1 VKKLLSSICFVLL
14 FQLFSFKTIAQD
26 TIPLKGEDSEVQQQL
41 ENVAETVG
49 SDDIDY
55 TNLLDALDY
64 FKQHKINLN
73 NTTKEELEQLIFLN
87 EIQIL
92 NLLRHINKYGRLLTI
107 YELQSIDGFDL
118 QTIRKLLPYAKVA
131 DNFATPHFGL
141 KEMFKY
147 GTNTVTMRY
156 SRVIEQQ
163 KGFTDI
169 DSAALYKSPNSRYIG
184 SPDKLYARYRFQY
197 ANNVSWGI
205 TAEKDQGE
213 LFFKKNQRAN
223 YDWYNASLKGNQGNG
238 FDFYSAHF
246 YIRNV
251 RFVKALAIGD
261 YQVTFGQGLTAW
273 TSFAFSKGPNILTV
287 KRSARGIV
295 PYTSVNE
302 NQFLRGGATT
312 LTLKK
317 FEFTAFYSYKK
328 VDANVTDTLE
338 SGEVAAVSSLQ
349 ETGYHSIPNEIA
361 DKHALGQTIYG
372 GNISY
377 KGKMLNCGITAV
389 KYELDVDYKRSLS
402 YYNQFEFSKKENLN
416 IGFDYNF
423 VLRNFN
429 LFGEAARSKNGGK
442 AFINGALI
450 SLDPRLSLTV
460 LHRWYNRDYQNQ
472 LSNAFADNSTANN
485 EKGLFIGFV
494 AKPTNVITLT
504 GYYDRFEFP
513 WLKYQ
518 VDAPSRGTDYIAQ
531 INYTPSK
538 KVDMY
543 FRVRER
549 NYFRNNLTN
558 TIADLNYIL
567 PVNQWNYRFDIS
579 YSVMPSVRFKNRVE
593 IVNYQ
598 REGTGIET
606 GYLIYQDVSYSKLG
620 VPLSLTFRYSLFQCD
635 SYYSRIY
642 AYENEIPGVYS
653 ILGNYYRGSRYYIL
667 LDYNLTRNIEIWLRY
682 SQTYYDNQT
691 VISSGSL
698 NEIQGRTKSEIKAQI
713 RFKF

>member
-1 VKKLLSSICFVLL
+1 MKKLLSSICFVLL

>member
-1 VKKLLSSICFVLL
+1 VKQLLSIFCIVLL
-14 FQLFSFKTIAQD
+14 MLFFSAKVHAQD
-26 TIPLKGEDSEVQQQL
+26 TIIQKGEDSEIQQQL

-87 EIQIL
+87 EIQIV

-107 YELQSIDGFDL
+107 YELQGIDGFDL
-118 QTIRKLLPYAKVA
+118 QTIRKLLPYVKVA
-131 DNFATPHFGL
+131 DNFSTPHFGL

-147 GTNTVTMRY
+147 GSNTVTMRY

-163 KGFTDI
+163 KGFADI

-184 SPDKLYARYRFQY
+184 SPDRLYARYRFQY
-197 ANNVSWGI
+197 GNNVSWGI

-213 LFFKKNQRAN
+213 LFLKKNQRFN
-223 YDWYNASLKGNQGNG
+223 YDWYNASLNGNQKNG

-246 YIRNV
+246 YLRNV

-312 LTLKK
+312 ISLKK
-317 FEFTAFYSYKK
+317 FEFTAFYSNKP
-328 VDANVTDTLE
+328 VDANVSDTTE
-338 SGEVAAVSSLQ
+338 NGEVAAVSSLQ
-349 ETGYHSIPNEIA
+349 ETGYHSTPSEIA
-361 DKHALGQTIYG
+361 DKHTLGQTIYG
-372 GNISY
+372 GNLSY
-377 KGKMLNCGITAV
+377 KGKMLNWGVTAV
-389 KYELDVDYKRSLS
+389 KYELDKAYNRSLT
-402 YYNQFEFSKKENLN
+402 YYSQFDFAKVENFN
-416 IGFDYNF
+416 VGFDYN
-423 VLRNFN
+423 VVIRNFN
-429 LFGEAARSKNGGK
+429 FFGEAARSLNGGF
-442 AFINGALI
+442 AYLNGALI
-450 SLDPRLSLTV
+450 NLDARFSLTV
-460 LHRWYNRDYQNQ
+460 LQRYYSRNYQNL
-472 LSNAFADNSTANN
+472 LSNAFADNSVASN
-485 EKGLFIGFV
+485 EKGLFIGFT
-494 AKPTNVITLT
+494 AKPTSSITLT

-549 NYFRNNLTN
+549 NYSRNNAT
-558 TIADLNYIL
+558 TTFADLNYIL

-579 YSVMPSVRFKNRVE
+579 YSVLPSVRFKNRVE
-593 IVNYQ
+593 VVNYQ

-606 GYLIYQDVSYSKLG
+606 GYLVYQDVSYSKLG

-653 ILGNYYRGSRYYIL
+653 IIGNYYRGSRYYIL
-667 LDYNLTRNIEIWLRY
+667 LDYNVTRNIEVWLRY

-691 VISSGSL
+691 VISAGGL
-698 NEIQGRTKSEIKAQI
+698 NEIQGRTKSEIRAQI
-713 RFKF
+713 RLKF